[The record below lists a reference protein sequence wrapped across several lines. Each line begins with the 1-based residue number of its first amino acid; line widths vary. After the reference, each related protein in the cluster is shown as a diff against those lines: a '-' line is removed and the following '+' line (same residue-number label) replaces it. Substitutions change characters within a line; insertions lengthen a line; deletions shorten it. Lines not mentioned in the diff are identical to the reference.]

1 MYSIGQLASLAGI
14 TIKTLHYYEQLGLLQ
29 PQRNEKNGYR
39 VYHNVDIMKLQE
51 ITLLKEMGFLLS
63 EIKEIIGA
71 GTSRLERDKAAE
83 MDKEHIWKAAIARQL
98 EALQVKQEKL
108 QKVETL
114 LKTAQ
119 YSIEVTGI
127 IHVEDIMRFVKELDA
142 QALSSRE
149 QYRSKHFREEELAQL
164 PSLEH
169 DDPLALE
176 WAGLLNDIN
185 NHVTESADSPASRRL
200 AAQIIAMSNRMFSD
214 NEELIAKYWE
224 FIRPRNDGTPSL
236 YGMSNEVMNYIER
249 ILERYNQNC
258 GQ

>member
-1 MYSIGQLASLAGI
+1 MYSIGQLANLAGI

-39 VYHNVDIMKLQE
+39 VYSNEDIMKLQE

-63 EIKEIIGA
+63 EIKHIIGPETDPLKWA
-71 GTSRLERDKAAE
+71 NAPG
-83 MDKEHIWKAAIARQL
+83 MDKEQAWKAAIARQL

-108 QKVETL
+108 RKVEKL
-114 LKTAQ
+114 LKTTQ

-127 IHVEDIMRFVKELDA
+127 IVMEDIIRFVKELNA
-142 QALSSRE
+142 PAMSSRE
-149 QYRSKHFREEELAQL
+149 QYRSEHFTEVELIQL

-176 WAGLLNDIN
+176 WARLLNDIN
-185 NHVTESADSPASRRL
+185 NHVTEAPASPASRRL
-200 AAQIIAMSNRMFSD
+200 AAQIIVISDNMFSG

-224 FIRPRNDGTPSL
+224 FIRPSNDGTPSL

-249 ILERYNQNC
+249 ILENYNHNC